1 IPALAMHFALRAATR
16 FGMPPLVPTS
26 DDLDLL
32 VRYPWPG
39 NVREVAA
46 VMERAVI
53 LSDGHRLEVAR
64 ALGPLPPPSPPPA
77 ASAPVAA
84 TSAQISAAG
93 ESSLRRLDAA
103 MAGHIEAALART
115 HGRIE
120 GEHGA
125 ALLLGIN
132 PHTLR
137 ARMRKL
143 GVDWRR
149 YRKEAG
155 VRG

>member
-1 IPALAMHFALRAATR
+1 M
-16 FGMPPLVPTS
+16 
-26 DDLDLL
+26 
-32 VRYPWPG
+32 
-39 NVREVAA
+39 
-46 VMERAVI
+46 
-53 LSDGHRLEVAR
+53 AR
-64 ALGPLPPPSPPPA
+64 ALGPLPPPSLPPSTGAPA
-77 ASAPVAA
+77 ASASVAP
-84 TSAQISAAG
+84 AAP
-93 ESSLRRLDAA
+93 EASLRLDTA

-149 YRKEAG
+149 YRRK
-155 VRG
+155 RGIKA